1 MPIDEAYLHSLQT
14 FEDPRLGVRE
24 AFLRPSFGGNPSF
37 AVLSKPMGEA
47 RGMGWVICHSLG
59 MEQMHMQRFE
69 VAVARALAAV
79 GFPVLRYHSQGY
91 GDSHGSTLEVSLESH
106 LRDAVAAGQLLASSE
121 GIVSLGFIGS
131 RFGGLVAAL
140 AAGRLKATG
149 LVLWDPV
156 VSGRRYLASLF
167 RWALVTN
174 LAGRGVDKGEG
185 VDPRES
191 LRRGDV
197 FDLQGF
203 PLREDVNEEIASL
216 DLLQALPPWQG
227 ESLVVQIST
236 SPSPRADLKRLAARL
251 EELGAK
257 SSLEVVVD
265 PAAATFGQK
274 RYRIMDTWAK
284 SDIQAALS
292 ESLTQVTVSWCQRLP
307 DQGLLV
313 PMEDAR

>member
-1 MPIDEAYLHSLQT
+1 MPIDEGYLQSLQT
-14 FEDPRLGVRE
+14 FEDRNLGVRE
-24 AFLRPSFGGNPSF
+24 TFLRPSFGENESI
-37 AVLSKPMGEA
+37 AVLSTPTGAA

-69 VAVARALAAV
+69 VAVARALAAE
-79 GFPVLRYHSQGY
+79 GFPVMRYHSQGY
-91 GDSHGSTLEVSLESH
+91 GDSHGSSSEVSLESH

-121 GIVSLGFIGS
+121 GIVSIGFIGA

-140 AAGRLKATG
+140 AATQLKARG
-149 LVLWDPV
+149 LVLWDPA
-156 VSGRRYLASLF
+156 VSGRRYLSSVF

-174 LAGRGVDKGEG
+174 LAGRGRDKGDG
-185 VDPRES
+185 VDPREN

-203 PLREDVNEEIASL
+203 PLREQVNEEIASF

-227 ESLVVQIST
+227 ECLVVQIST
-236 SPSPRADLKRLAARL
+236 SPTPRADLQRLAGRL

-257 SSLEVVVD
+257 SALEVVVD

-274 RYRIMDTWAK
+274 RYRIMDSWSK
-284 SDIQAALS
+284 SDTHAALS
-292 ESLTQVTVSWCQRLP
+292 DSLTKATVSWCQRLP
-307 DQGLLV
+307 DQGFLV

>member
-1 MPIDEAYLHSLQT
+1 MPIDEAYLQSLQS

-24 AFLRPSFGGNPSF
+24 TFLRPSFGGNPSV
-37 AVLSKPMGEA
+37 AVLSMPMGPA

-91 GDSHGSTLEVSLESH
+91 GDSQGSTLEVSLESH
-106 LRDAVAAGQLLASSE
+106 LRDAAAAGQLLASSE

-131 RFGGLVAAL
+131 RFGGLIAAL
-140 AAGRLKATG
+140 AAGRLKAPG

-174 LAGRGVDKGEG
+174 LAGRGKDNGEG
-185 VDPRES
+185 VDPREN

-203 PLREDVNEEIASL
+203 PLREEMYEEIASL
-216 DLLQALPPWQG
+216 DLLQALPPRQG

-236 SPSPRADLKRLAARL
+236 SPSPRADLQRLAARL
-251 EELGAK
+251 EELGGK

-284 SDIQAALS
+284 SDTQASLS

-307 DQGLLV
+307 DQGVLV
-313 PMEDAR
+313 PVEDVR